1 LIRRLEGTL
10 VLRDAESVVVSCHG
24 VGYLVEIPA
33 NCPLPPV
40 GGKLELWTHLRVRE
54 DAMDLFGF
62 ARLEELRLFEA
73 MLKVKRLPA
82 RTALAIIAHCG
93 VEGFRKA
100 LAEGDLALL
109 TRVPG
114 VGKKSAQQILLE
126 MRGRIELDALP
137 AASGG
142 AIKDDAILALIELG
156 YGEAEAR
163 ERVATIRKENPKALD
178 PAEIVRLA
186 LMRGRR

>member
-1 LIRRLEGTL
+1 MIRRIEGTL
-10 VLRDAESVVVSCHG
+10 VLRDAESVVVSCQG
-24 VGYLVEIPA
+24 VGCLIEIPA

-40 GGKLELWTHLRVRE
+40 GGRIELWTHLRVRE
-54 DAMDLFGF
+54 DALDLFGF
-62 ARLEELRLFEA
+62 ARLEELRLFET

-100 LAEGDLALL
+100 LADGDLALL

-114 VGKKSAQQILLE
+114 VGRKSAQQILLE

-137 AASGG
+137 AISGG

-163 ERVATIRKENPKALD
+163 ERVAAIRQENPQALD